1 MSKLRFLFIEDNSSE
16 AQLIIDEL
24 RSFGF
29 VFEHLFVNNEQDFI
43 ASLKNFNPNIVFSNY
58 LLTNYSGRDV
68 IIEVI
73 NKHQGIPIIIV
84 SESINEETA
93 VECMKFGASDY
104 ILKSNLS
111 RLGMATKSVLEIV
124 KLKEENRQAQDEIK
138 AREAS
143 LSAIFKAA
151 DNVSFILS
159 TAVGEDSKILE
170 FSHGAENIFGYKKDE
185 IIGKPVKILHTIDSV
200 ENFSHYLNKMEK
212 GEEGFKG
219 QTTMIKKSGEKFPA
233 LHTAYPVFDNNG
245 NLKQALGVTIDIS
258 KIIEIENTLKERET
272 QLLQSQKMEAIG
284 LMASGIAHNFNNI
297 LQVVVGYID
306 FAKEG
311 LKKTDQRYQD
321 IEQINQHIIRA
332 TTLTKSLL
340 AVGKEQF
347 MTKNDIDIN
356 DIIKPIVDITN
367 RTTQNN
373 LKVKFVPQEHLPTI
387 VADGS
392 QIDQVIMNI
401 FLNAK
406 DAMPLGGLIEAS
418 TQNVLIDEVFCSN
431 NAWAKEGVYILIR
444 ISDTGHGMDA
454 DTKSRVFEPYFTT
467 KDVNK
472 GTGLGL
478 STAFG
483 IISQHNGLLN
493 IISETNKGTTFEI
506 YLPIK
511 DNSQSL

>member
-1 MSKLRFLFIEDNSSE
+1 MSKLRFLFLEDNSVD

-24 RSFGF
+24 CTFGF
-29 VFEHLFVNNEQDFI
+29 LFEHLLVNNKQDFL
-43 ASLKNFNPNIVFSNY
+43 AGLKNFNPHIVFSNY
-58 LLTNYSGRDV
+58 MLPEYDGKEV
-68 IIEVI
+68 IKEII

-84 SESINEETA
+84 SASINEETA
-93 VECMKFGASDY
+93 VECMKLGASDY
-104 ILKSNLS
+104 ILKNNLT
-111 RLGMATKSVLEIV
+111 RLGIATKSALEIV
-124 KLKEENRQAQDEIK
+124 KLREENRQVQEEIK

-159 TAVGEDSKILE
+159 TAVGEDSRILE

-185 IIGKPVKILHTIDSV
+185 IIGKPVKILHTDDMI
-200 ENFSHYLNKMEK
+200 ENFSFYLKEMQK

-219 QTTMIKKSGEKFPA
+219 QTIMIKKSGEEFPA
-233 LHTAYPVFDNNG
+233 LHTAYPVFDNTG
-245 NLKQALGVTIDIS
+245 NLVNALGVTIDIS
-258 KIIEIENTLKERET
+258 KIIEIENTLKDREA

-311 LKKTDQRYQD
+311 LLETDQRYKD
-321 IEQINQHIIRA
+321 IEQINQHIKRA
-332 TTLTKSLL
+332 TRLTKSLL

-356 DIIKPIVDITN
+356 DIMKPIVDIIN

-373 LKVKFVPQEHLPTI
+373 IKVKFITQENLPTV

-406 DAMPLGGLIEAS
+406 DAMPTGGLINAS
-418 TQNVLIDEVFCSN
+418 TQHVFLNEVFCSN
-431 NAWAKEGVYILIR
+431 NAWAKVGEYILIR
-444 ISDTGHGMDA
+444 ITDSGLGMDQE
-454 DTKSRVFEPYFTT
+454 TKNRIFEPYFTT
-467 KDVNK
+467 KDIDK

-483 IISQHNGLLN
+483 IISQHNGLFN
-493 IISETNKGTTFEI
+493 VISETNKGTTFEI
-506 YLPIK
+506 YLPLK
-511 DNSQSL
+511 VT

>member
-1 MSKLRFLFIEDNSSE
+1 MSKLRFLFLEDNSID

-24 RSFGF
+24 RDFGF
-29 VFEHLFVNNEQDFI
+29 QFEQLLVNNKQEF
-43 ASLKNFNPNIVFSNY
+43 LVGLNNFNPHIVFSDFLIPDFN
-58 LLTNYSGRDV
+58 G
-68 IIEVI
+68 IEVIKEII

-84 SESINEETA
+84 SASINEVTA
-93 VECMKFGASDY
+93 VECMKLGASDY
-104 ILKSNLS
+104 ILKNNLT
-111 RLGMATKSVLEIV
+111 RLGIATKSALEIA
-124 KLKEENRQAQDEIK
+124 KLKEENLKVQNEIK

-159 TAVGEDSKILE
+159 TVVGEDSIILE
-170 FSHGAENIFGYKKDE
+170 FSHGAENIFGYKKNE
-185 IIGKPVKILHTIDSV
+185 IIGKPVKILHTVETI
-200 ENFSHYLNKMEK
+200 ENFSNYLNKMKK

-219 QTTMIKKSGEKFPA
+219 QTVMIRKSGKKFPA
-233 LHTAYPVFDNNG
+233 LHTAYPVFDKDG
-245 NLKQALGVTIDIS
+245 NLVHALGVTIDIS
-258 KIIEIENTLKERET
+258 KVIEIENALKEREA
-272 QLLQSQKMEAIG
+272 QLLHSQKMEAIG

-311 LKKTDQRYQD
+311 LKETEQRYKD

-332 TTLTKSLL
+332 TKLTKSLL

-356 DIIKPIVDITN
+356 DIMKPIVDITN
-367 RTTQNN
+367 RTTNN
-373 LKVKFVPQEHLPTI
+373 NIEVKFTPQENLPTI
-387 VADGS
+387 VADGG

-406 DAMPLGGLIEAS
+406 DAIPNGCLIEAS
-418 TQNVLIDEVFCSN
+418 TQCVLIDEVFCLN
-431 NAWAKEGVYILIR
+431 NAWAKVGKYILIR
-444 ISDTGHGMDA
+444 IVDTGHGMDP

-467 KDVNK
+467 KDIYK
-472 GTGLGL
+472 STGLGL

-483 IISQHNGLLN
+483 IISQHNGLFN
-493 IISETNKGTTFEI
+493 VISEKNKGTTFEV
-506 YLPIK
+506 YLPLK
-511 DNSQSL
+511 HKS